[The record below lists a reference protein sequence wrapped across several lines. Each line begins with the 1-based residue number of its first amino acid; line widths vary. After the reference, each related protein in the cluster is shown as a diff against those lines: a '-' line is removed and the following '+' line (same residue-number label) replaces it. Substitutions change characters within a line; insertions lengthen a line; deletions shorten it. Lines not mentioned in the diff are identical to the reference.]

1 MFNKRLRQMR
11 MKRNLTQQAMA
22 DLIHVALRSY
32 QWYETGTRTP
42 SYILLIQI
50 ADVLNVPTDY
60 LLGRDDFLKSLG
72 VSVDEYQ

>member
-11 MKRNLTQQAMA
+11 MNRNLTQQAMA
-22 DLIHVALRSY
+22 DFIHVALRSY
-32 QWYETGTRTP
+32 QCYETGTRTP
-42 SYILLIQI
+42 SYALLVQI

-60 LLGRDDFLKSLG
+60 LLGRDEFLKSHG